1 MKILGIDSA
10 TKTGWAICDG
20 GEITA
25 SGVKDFT
32 KKRGESNGILYLKFR
47 KWLREMILEHDID
60 AVCYEQAHHRGGAAT
75 ALCVNLA
82 GRIEEVSEDLNKH
95 YESVHSA
102 TLKKFATGHGKA
114 TKEAMI
120 AAINARRFEAGASSL
135 ITDDNEADA
144 CWLALYLDV
153 II

>member
-47 KWLREMILEHDID
+47 KWLR
-60 AVCYEQAHHRGGAAT
+60 AVSYTHLT
-75 ALCVNLA
+75 LPTN
-82 GRIEEVSEDLNKH
+82 
-95 YESVHSA
+95 YSV
-102 TLKKFATGHGKA
+102 
-114 TKEAMI
+114 
-120 AAINARRFEAGASSL
+120 
-135 ITDDNEADA
+135 
-144 CWLALYLDV
+144 
-153 II
+153 